1 MTSVAASP
9 EWRIAAEGTALG
21 TIALD
26 HPGGR
31 RVTEGV
37 RACIGRLDHFA
48 RMVRLFGRPVPETR
62 AETVWNSGDLQLCEQ
77 PRERHVGH
85 RLASGGGEHQ
95 RVAFMR
101 GAGTVHTA
109 AARSTSA
116 HRAPR
121 TSPERA
127 AVSTR
132 NSNAKALAQPPRRR
146 RLHLPDALHRLEHVG
161 ARHVAHGQLAEVREG
176 KAPSAAP

>member
-1 MTSVAASP
+1 MHRPASTTSRGWFVSSAVQSRKLERKPCGIPAISSC
-9 EWRIAAEGTALG
+9 
-21 TIALD
+21 
-26 HPGGR
+26 
-31 RVTEGV
+31 VK
-37 RACIGRLDHFA
+37 
-48 RMVRLFGRPVPETR
+48 
-62 AETVWNSGDLQLCEQ
+62 Q

-109 AARSTSA
+109 ASRSTSA